1 MMAKSAKIKQ
11 GPNKCFP
18 VYIITFT
25 LRSKFLCKICLFL
38 FFVLPWRYY
47 EDLKCPEVDREIETR
62 LERGDP
68 VTLATGKLLDRVLL
82 FHLLQAGHSTN
93 IADREKEICE
103 VYNTWDW
110 DAKPEGPGEWEC
122 VPDPDVASFSARLE
136 NIAQKQ
142 IEKIR

>member
-1 MMAKSAKIKQ
+1 M
-11 GPNKCFP
+11 
-18 VYIITFT
+18 
-25 LRSKFLCKICLFL
+25 
-38 FFVLPWRYY
+38 
-47 EDLKCPEVDREIETR
+47 KCPEVDREIETR

-68 VTLATGKLLDRVLL
+68 VTMATGKLLDRVLL

-110 DAKPEGPGEWEC
+110 DAKPGGPGEWEC